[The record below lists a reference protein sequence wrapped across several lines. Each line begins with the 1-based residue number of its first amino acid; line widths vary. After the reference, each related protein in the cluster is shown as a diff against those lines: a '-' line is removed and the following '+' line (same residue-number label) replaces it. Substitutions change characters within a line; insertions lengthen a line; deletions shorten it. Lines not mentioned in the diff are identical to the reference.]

1 MVDGYDSSYFSSLWL
16 KQAFQSLTEAESSK
30 TIVMPV
36 MIIGTNNLEEEV
48 ATIKATVEKLTKKN
62 KEKEARLKLQEEKII
77 RLTRKLEKRLVR
89 SFLKNS

>member
-1 MVDGYDSSYFSSLWL
+1 
-16 KQAFQSLTEAESSK
+16 
-30 TIVMPV
+30 MPV